1 MDYAVC
7 YIVWPDG
14 TYVAK
19 DDYVESDWTHKSD
32 DYMAVWV
39 DSNLSD
45 DEVASLLR
53 RVVNA

>member
-1 MDYAVC
+1 MYPAVC

-32 DYMAVWV
+32 DYLAVWV

-45 DEVASLLR
+45 DEIASILR